1 MQEQMIDLSSA
12 GIIDA
17 HNHALPL
24 GLVARGDPAGLIDR
38 CTITGMCIASSGL
51 AQAVP
56 PDFVSSLSRSTPFA
70 LALIR
75 ELAGFLG
82 CDPELESVQRAR
94 RDRIGADG
102 PAYLRSL
109 MGSAGITGLMVDDGY
124 PQPRIDPAVLRQEY
138 AVAVGSVVRIEPLI
152 LEALETATSWR
163 GLSQAFA
170 AKLDAA
176 IAAGAIAIKSIIAY
190 RSGLDIAWPTG
201 EDLERHFV
209 RWRQDGF
216 PRGRGSAKI
225 IRDALAYAA
234 ADVAKARDVPFHIHC
249 GGGDSDILLEYARPA
264 CLFPFLKDRSEQDIL
279 LIHAG
284 WPWTDEAGFIA
295 SVLPRVYVE
304 TSLATPWASLALEQK
319 LATLLGIAP
328 ASKVLYGSDASSEPE
343 ILWFSA
349 RMMRKAL
356 TRVLES
362 GIGSGW
368 LVEPEA
374 NLIARNVLADN
385 ARRLHRLEF

>member
-1 MQEQMIDLSSA
+1 MIDLSSI

-17 HNHALPL
+17 HNHGLPL
-24 GLVARGDPAGLIDR
+24 SLVGRSDPAQLIDR

-51 AQAVP
+51 AKAVP
-56 PDFVSSLSRSTPFA
+56 ADFVSRLSQTTPFA
-70 LALIR
+70 LALTR

-82 CDPELESVQRAR
+82 CGPQIESVQHAR
-94 RDRIGADG
+94 RERLAADG
-102 PAYLRSL
+102 SGYLRSL
-109 MGSAGITGLMVDDGY
+109 MASAGITGLVVDDGY
-124 PQPRIDPAVLRQEY
+124 PQPRVDPSILRQEY
-138 AVAVGSVVRIEPLI
+138 AVPIGSVARIEPLI
-152 LEALETATSWR
+152 LDALETATSWR
-163 GLSQAFA
+163 SLNHTFT

-190 RSGLDIAWPTG
+190 RSGLDIAWPSG
-201 EDLERHFV
+201 EDLEEHFT
-209 RWRQDGF
+209 RWRKGGF

-225 IRDALAYAA
+225 TRDALAYAA
-234 ADVAKARDVPFHIHC
+234 ADVAKSRDVPFHIHC
-249 GGGDSDILLEYARPA
+249 GGGDSDILLEFARPA
-264 CLFPFLKDRSEQDIL
+264 CLFPFLKERFEQDIV

-328 ASKVLYGSDASSEPE
+328 PKKVLYGSDASSEPE

-349 RMMRKAL
+349 RMMRKGLA
-356 TRVLES
+356 RVLEN

-368 LVEPEA
+368 LVQEEA
-374 NLIARNVLADN
+374 DLIAKDVLADN
-385 ARRLHRLEF
+385 ARRLHRLGF